1 MLVAVLIT
9 LTLTLAL
16 LLALYLQASAADATQ
31 HVLVERI
38 DALLPQTQCGRC
50 TYQGCKPYAAAIAS
64 GAADINQC
72 PPGGER
78 TVHALAALL
87 GRVPRPVGAEFGLV
101 RAQPVVAWIDE
112 AACIGCAKC
121 IQACPVDA
129 IVGAAKFM
137 HTVLTDQCT
146 GCELCIPPC
155 PVDCIELRPATTTP
169 LPAAAQRDV

>member
-1 MLVAVLIT
+1 MLVAMLIT
-9 LTLTLAL
+9 AL
-16 LLALYLQASAADATQ
+16 LMITLLATLYLQARTTDANQ
-31 HVLVERI
+31 HVLAERI

-78 TVHALAALL
+78 TVHALATLL
-87 GRVPRPVGAEFGLV
+87 GRTPRPVGAEFGV
-101 RAQPVVAWIDE
+101 IREQPVVAWIDE

-121 IQACPVDA
+121 ILACPVDA

-137 HTVLTDQCT
+137 HTVVSNQCT

-155 PVDCIELRPATTTP
+155 PVDCIELRPAP
-169 LPAAAQRDV
+169 SAGPPAPNT

>member
-1 MLVAVLIT
+1 MLAAVLIT
-9 LTLTLAL
+9 SMLTLAL
-16 LLALYLQASAADATQ
+16 LAALGLQARAADATQ
-31 HVLVERI
+31 HVLAERI

-78 TVHALAALL
+78 TVQALATLL
-87 GRVPRPVGAEFGLV
+87 GRTPRAVGAEFGVV
-101 RAQPVVAWIDE
+101 REQPVVAWIDE
-112 AACIGCAKC
+112 ATCIGCAKC
-121 IQACPVDA
+121 VLACPVDA

-137 HTVLTDQCT
+137 HTVVSSQCT

-155 PVDCIELRPATTTP
+155 PVDCIELRPASP
-169 LPAAAQRDV
+169 LPTGS